1 MLPLASKCTIVW
13 RPARTTSNSDC
24 PGLTFAGRFPK
35 LETTSRASLVRAE
48 FLERQGRI
56 DHLATQNEQNVT
68 RSNSASV
75 AVVDC
80 LISSQICQI
89 CMSWFYMYAN
99 MGRLAATFTSLWRH
113 RSFVKPCE
121 RWTLNKGAA
130 VIVALRTGLV
140 WTHLTCR
147 LAVFQHSD
155 CSCLVWPAH

>member
-1 MLPLASKCTIVW
+1 MSAQTLLYNVLTLASKCTIVW

-56 DHLATQNEQNVT
+56 DHLATQNVQNVT

-89 CMSWFYMYAN
+89 CMSWLYTYATWAVSAQLLRHF
-99 MGRLAATFTSLWRH
+99 GDIAHLWSPARG
-113 RSFVKPCE
+113 E
-121 RWTLNKGAA
+121 LWTRVQQWLWLWEQ
-130 VIVALRTGLV
+130 VLFGL
-140 WTHLTCR
+140 T
-147 LAVFQHSD
+147 
-155 CSCLVWPAH
+155 